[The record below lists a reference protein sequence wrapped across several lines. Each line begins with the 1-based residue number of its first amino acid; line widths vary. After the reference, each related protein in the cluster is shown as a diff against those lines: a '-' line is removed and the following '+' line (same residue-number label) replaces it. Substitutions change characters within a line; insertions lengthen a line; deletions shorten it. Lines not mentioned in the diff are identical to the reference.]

1 MDQNTAVV
9 SMGASVAQVEIAR
22 SLETTVDSNSHV
34 TFSRVQAN
42 TEPNVLTS
50 EDQAQGEVHAVEAGT
65 YVTATE
71 LRSGPFSGPGLQKS
85 IEQLENQLET
95 HRKTSGAVPKPTLRQ
110 YCAARGLDYDQ
121 LMQELLE
128 EVAQPAVESSTY
140 VVGVGLTSGG
150 IQPQG
155 CSPPRK
161 DDQEVKREN
170 SGGNVSYYSVEVKH
184 PKRPERAPYIFE
196 VEDLIQAL
204 NMNFGEGTVLKSL
217 VRSCV
222 EREFGIGK
230 QGTDYIRDAEKMV
243 HSSQEVLR
251 ARRIEKEK
259 K

>member
-1 MDQNTAVV
+1 MTLHKGKPTGHLTDTQMEVELYLIDEQGTRVKCGTQWVPLTQEMRAKIMDQNTAVV

-22 SLETTVDSNSHV
+22 SLETIVDSNSHV
-34 TFSRVQAN
+34 TFSRIEAN
-42 TEPNVLTS
+42 TEPSVLTS
-50 EDQAQGEVHAVEAGT
+50 GDQAESEV
-65 YVTATE
+65 
-71 LRSGPFSGPGLQKS
+71 
-85 IEQLENQLET
+85 
-95 HRKTSGAVPKPTLRQ
+95 
-110 YCAARGLDYDQ
+110 
-121 LMQELLE
+121 
-128 EVAQPAVESSTY
+128 PAVESSTY